1 MGKSRNGIH
10 GNWWGRTGNIV
21 ARRSQNR
28 TLYSIYQP
36 LVENPKTV
44 AQQTQR
50 QKFGLLAAFAGKV
63 GPWLKETFNTL
74 DGYKTG
80 VPYSAF
86 IGYNLK
92 KGDVITGAYPNQAI
106 DFEKLG
112 VSYGNVPLPT
122 GIAAE
127 ANDHTVGVT
136 WTDNSTD
143 MGAESTDEAMM
154 LVYNETK
161 KRAISKDAGDTRAT
175 RRIECSYSNSWEGD
189 TLQAWLVMKRADKS
203 DYSET
208 YYLGDFEG

>member
-28 TLYSIYQP
+28 SIYSIYQP
-36 LVENPKTV
+36 LVNNPKTV
-44 AQQTQR
+44 AQQSQR

-63 GPWLKETFNTL
+63 GPWLKETFKTL
-74 DGYKTG
+74 DGYNAG

-92 KGDVITGAYPNQAI
+92 AGDVITGSYPNQVIAF
-106 DFEKLG
+106 DKLD

-136 WTDNSTD
+136 WTDNSGE
-143 MGAESTDEAMM
+143 MGAETTDVAWM
-154 LVYNETK
+154 LVYNATK
-161 KRAISKDAGDTRAT
+161 KRAIARMGTDARGT
-175 RRIECSYSNSWEGD
+175 RRCEVGYSNSWEGD
-189 TLQAWLVMKRADKS
+189 TLHGYLVMLRPDKS
-203 DYSET
+203 DFSET